1 MKLVGIIPEAR
12 TRELE
17 TLKKQAYH
25 FSFMKGP
32 FLQHD
37 RTQLKLVAI
46 SHMYLLKKTKKQKK
60 IISSLLAILIHTLVR
75 VCEYKSIHAMA
86 KGGEEEG
93 RG

>member
-1 MKLVGIIPEAR
+1 MKVVGIIPEAR

-46 SHMYLLKKTKKQKK
+46 SHMYLLKKQKNKKKY
-60 IISSLLAILIHTLVR
+60 LIFIGYINSYPR
-75 VCEYKSIHAMA
+75 KSMWV
-86 KGGEEEG
+86 
-93 RG
+93 